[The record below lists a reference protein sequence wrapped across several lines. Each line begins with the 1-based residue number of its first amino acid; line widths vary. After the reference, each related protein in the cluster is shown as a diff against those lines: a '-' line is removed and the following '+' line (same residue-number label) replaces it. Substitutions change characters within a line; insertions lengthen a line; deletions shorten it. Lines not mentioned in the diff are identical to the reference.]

1 MPSSRR
7 TDASI
12 AFSVTDNLSQS
23 IVAMKNSLSE
33 FRNDAAGLQKQLDM
47 LDKTKIQLK
56 NVDLKQAKQ
65 ELQQAEK
72 AIRELGDAAT
82 EADRAAA
89 NANFERASQN
99 YENIRAQLDLTSRQ
113 ARQTQKDLLDATG
126 AISKVENRAGSS
138 VGGAGSL
145 VGGAGSVLSALG
157 KAGLFSMAGD
167 AAGQWGDM
175 LVGSAFGSDAGG
187 LFGSALSGAASGA
200 AIGSLGGAPGT
211 AIGAAIGGVIGL
223 ASGGAQAAESRDQ
236 AFAGYYS
243 GLYDQQKSAQA
254 ESQASGSATAAQ
266 RELDAIA
273 FNRLLG
279 AGVGDQYLADLR
291 GLAAET
297 PMEYEDLTG
306 MSRALA
312 TGFGDSPERMLELM
326 SAIGDA
332 GSAVGVTAADMTE
345 MARAMSRMN
354 SSGKATLEYL
364 NIFQDRGVDV
374 IGMLGE
380 AMGKTQGQIYDMIS
394 KGGINGQRAADIIQ
408 AGMESRYSGSMEEM
422 ARTFEGLTSTLSD
435 TMTELNAA
443 YGDGYNDTRKG
454 GLQAEIDAY
463 GGALGEA
470 IQSLNEISGQNA
482 AYLENLGEQYKREA
496 LGSVLLGEDTTL
508 FSEED
513 QTQLAE
519 LRQQFAEASAQYA
532 ETGDQN
538 AAITM
543 ESTRSS
549 AEMIA
554 QAAYENSEQYRMLQ
568 DAQED
573 SLDAIRSNTSAL
585 EAATAAYELAQE
597 RTKGAGGGVLDAIAS
612 LFGDPEADSADPAM
626 GDWSYNADLDG
637 GSAGAGHA
645 YGLRRVPYDNY
656 AALLHEGERVLTARE
671 AREQDRG
678 GGAPSITVQV
688 SGNTFGAGL
697 DEEAVAQHIAEA
709 VWSKVQAGFTA

>member
-7 TDASI
+7 ADASI

-33 FRNDAAGLQKQLDM
+33 FRNDAAGLQKQLDT

-126 AISKVENRAGSS
+126 AISKAENRAGSS
-138 VGGAGSL
+138 VGGAGS
-145 VGGAGSVLSALG
+145 VLTALG

-167 AAGQWGDM
+167 AAGQWGNL
-175 LVGSAFGSDAGG
+175 LVGSAFGSDVGG
-187 LFGSALSGAASGA
+187 LFGGALSGAASGA
-200 AIGSLGGAPGT
+200 AIGSVVPGIGT
-211 AIGAAIGGVIGL
+211 AVGTAIGGVIGL

-243 GLYDQQKSAQA
+243 GLYDQQQSAQA
-254 ESQASGSATAAQ
+254 ESQSSGSTTAAQ

-279 AGVGDQYLADLR
+279 AGIGDQYLADLR

-306 MSRALA
+306 MSQALA
-312 TGFGDSPERMLELM
+312 TGFGDSPERMLELI

-332 GSAVGVTAADMTE
+332 GSAVGVTAADMAE

-380 AMGKTQGQIYDMIS
+380 AMGKTQGQIYGMIS
-394 KGGINGQRAADIIQ
+394 KGEINGQRAADIIQ

-470 IQSLNEISGQNA
+470 IQSLNGISGQNA

-532 ETGDQN
+532 ETGDRN

-709 VWSKVQAGFTA
+709 VWIKAQAGFTA

>member
-23 IVAMKNSLSE
+23 IVSMKNSLSE

-138 VGGAGSL
+138 VGGAGNS

-167 AAGQWGDM
+167 AAGQWGNL

-200 AIGSLGGAPGT
+200 AIGSVIPGIGT
-211 AIGAAIGGVIGL
+211 AVGTAIGGVIGL

-243 GLYDQQKSAQA
+243 GLYDQQQSAQA

-312 TGFGDSPERMLELM
+312 TGFGDSTERMLELM

-332 GSAVGVTAADMTE
+332 GSAVGVTAADMTV
-345 MARAMSRMN
+345 MAQTMSRMN

-380 AMGKTQGQIYDMIS
+380 AMGKTQGQIYGMIS
-394 KGGINGQRAADIIQ
+394 KGEINGQRAADIIQ

-435 TMTELNAA
+435 SMTELNAA

-470 IQSLNEISGQNA
+470 IQSLNGISGQNA

-532 ETGDQN
+532 ETGDRN

-612 LFGDPEADSADPAM
+612 LFGDPEADSA
-626 GDWSYNADLDG
+626 
-637 GSAGAGHA
+637 AGHA

-678 GGAPSITVQV
+678 GGAPSIILQV
-688 SGNTFGAGL
+688 YGNTFGAGL

>member
-7 TDASI
+7 ADASI

-33 FRNDAAGLQKQLDM
+33 FRNDAAGLQKQLDT

-126 AISKVENRAGSS
+126 AISKAENRAGSS
-138 VGGAGSL
+138 VGGAGS
-145 VGGAGSVLSALG
+145 VLTALG

-167 AAGQWGDM
+167 AAGQWGNL
-175 LVGSAFGSDAGG
+175 LVGSAFGSDVGG
-187 LFGSALSGAASGA
+187 LFGGALSGAASGA
-200 AIGSLGGAPGT
+200 AIGSVVPGIGT
-211 AIGAAIGGVIGL
+211 AVGTAIGGVIGL

-243 GLYDQQKSAQA
+243 GLYDQQQSAQA
-254 ESQASGSATAAQ
+254 ESQSSGSTTAAQ

-279 AGVGDQYLADLR
+279 AGIGDQYLADLR

-306 MSRALA
+306 MSQALA
-312 TGFGDSPERMLELM
+312 TGFGDSPERMLELI

-332 GSAVGVTAADMTE
+332 GSAVGVTAADMAE

-380 AMGKTQGQIYDMIS
+380 AMGKTQGQIYGMIS
-394 KGGINGQRAADIIQ
+394 KGEINGQRAADIIQ
-408 AGMESRYSGSMEEM
+408 AGMESRYSGAMEEM
-422 ARTFEGLTSTLSD
+422 SRTFEGLTSTLSD

-470 IQSLNEISGQNA
+470 IQSLNGISGQNA

-496 LGSVLLGEDTTL
+496 LGSVLLGEDATL

-513 QTQLAE
+513 QAQLAE

-532 ETGDQN
+532 ETGDRN
-538 AAITM
+538 AALTM
-543 ESTRSS
+543 ESTRNS

-554 QAAYENSEQYRMLQ
+554 QAAYENSDQYKMFQ

-612 LFGDPEADSADPAM
+612 LFGDPESDSADPAA

-709 VWSKVQAGFTA
+709 VWIKAQAGFTA

>member
-23 IVAMKNSLSE
+23 IVSMKNSLSE

-138 VGGAGSL
+138 VGGAGS
-145 VGGAGSVLSALG
+145 VLSALG

-167 AAGQWGDM
+167 AAGQWGDL

-243 GLYDQQKSAQA
+243 GLYDQQQSAQA

-266 RELDAIA
+266 RELAAIA

-380 AMGKTQGQIYDMIS
+380 AMGKTQGQIYGMIS
-394 KGGINGQRAADIIQ
+394 KGEINGQRAADIIQ

-470 IQSLNEISGQNA
+470 IQSLNGISGQNA

-532 ETGDQN
+532 ETGDRN

-585 EAATAAYELAQE
+585 EAATAAYELARE

-678 GGAPSITVQV
+678 GDAPSITVQV

>member
-138 VGGAGSL
+138 VD
-145 VGGAGSVLSALG
+145 SVLSALG

-167 AAGQWGDM
+167 AAGQWGNL

-200 AIGSLGGAPGT
+200 AIGSVIPGIGT
-211 AIGAAIGGVIGL
+211 AVGTAIGGVIGL

-243 GLYDQQKSAQA
+243 GLYDQQQSAQT

-291 GLAAET
+291 GLAADT
-297 PMEYEDLTG
+297 PMEYENLTG

-326 SAIGDA
+326 TAIGDA
-332 GSAVGVTAADMTE
+332 GSAVGVTAADMTV
-345 MARAMSRMN
+345 MAQTMSRMN

-380 AMGKTQGQIYDMIS
+380 AMGKTQGQIYGMIS
-394 KGGINGQRAADIIQ
+394 KGEINGQRAADIIQ

-470 IQSLNEISGQNA
+470 IQSLNGISGQNA

-532 ETGDQN
+532 ETGDRN

-709 VWSKVQAGFTA
+709 VWIKAQAGFTA

>member
-126 AISKVENRAGSS
+126 AISKVENRAGS
-138 VGGAGSL
+138 
-145 VGGAGSVLSALG
+145 VLSALG

-167 AAGQWGDM
+167 AAGQWGNL

-243 GLYDQQKSAQA
+243 GLYDQQQSAQA

-332 GSAVGVTAADMTE
+332 GSAVGVTAADMTV
-345 MARAMSRMN
+345 MAQTMSRMN

-380 AMGKTQGQIYDMIS
+380 AMGKTQGQIYGMIS
-394 KGGINGQRAADIIQ
+394 KGEINGQRAADIIQ

-470 IQSLNEISGQNA
+470 IQSLNWISGQNA

-496 LGSVLLGEDTTL
+496 LGSVLLGEGTTL

-513 QTQLAE
+513 QAQLAE

-532 ETGDQN
+532 ETGDRN

-554 QAAYENSEQYRMLQ
+554 QAAYENSGQYKMLQ
-568 DAQED
+568 AAQED

-612 LFGDPEADSADPAM
+612 LFGDPESDSADPAA

-637 GSAGAGHA
+637 GSARAGHA

-678 GGAPSITVQV
+678 AGAPSITVQV